1 MTQVQIDLVD
11 VLGHAP
17 TKGDLVW
24 IRAAKTRSS
33 SAGAVVV
40 PAAVP
45 IEVHDGPT
53 VELEPGPARVRFE
66 LKYLVAD
73 QGREFPITV
82 PDEGPVT
89 LRDLLE
95 ESYQWDPLELSAFA
109 QLRAAATDA
118 AGTAT
123 DAAGTATTAAQQTG
137 QDRQAVAQD
146 RTAVEDTRALLDEA
160 YDQSQAGMALPPRL
174 MESELNATYGRTGE
188 NLARVVERMR
198 SGQPVTI
205 AAIGDSIFEATTQ
218 MPEGGTIA
226 AAGEDM
232 LTKVVAGVESQFGV
246 DATGSNQAKSGHT
259 VAMGPLSLMWNAAV
273 AANADLY
280 LIMYGSNDI
289 NSDLTA
295 EPVPGYRLEDS
306 IAGLERLFRRIRT
319 EVPKADI
326 AVALSPPYKGSLG
339 ASNNAAKTAYNRR
352 VRDVAAAYG
361 VEVIDVWQAFVDTP
375 DYQNALMADTTHPN
389 AAGHTVMAETILE
402 HLPADKTLAASRS
415 VAAIPARGLA
425 HPERVDTS
433 VGDTGAQSLL
443 APAASGMYVL
453 SGTFTTDGS
462 YRVSST
468 VGDSVGGSGLFTE
481 VYVML
486 DTSAATGLRATL
498 TVDGVAVF
506 TDTPLTTG
514 KQGQYWVPMATGL
527 SPGNHTWSLTITAGT
542 LKVARVGWL
551 ASATTG
557 GTAFVNPYA
566 RQVQLVPFSSA
577 TVPVPSDGTTG
588 YLYGALYGTPGIQ
601 TIDRPAGWGGMTVSF
616 QGQVD
621 MRINAATTTPRMVY
635 VVIRHNGT
643 IVYTQYAEVPPTA
656 AALRAPWFSFTTPP
670 IEQIADGRQVSLEVR
685 AMSTDK
691 GNIEVRGHSF
701 AATMIRTA

>member
-1 MTQVQIDLVD
+1 MPILTGTIDD
-11 VLGHAP
+11 VTGSPLPDRVPLATLRVTVRAP
-17 TKGDLVW
+17 S
-24 IRAAKTRSS
+24 RRSS
-33 SAGAVVV
+33 LTEQARLVASV
-40 PAAVP
+40 PVP
-45 IEVHDGPT
+45 VEVSPT
-53 VELEPGPARVRFE
+53 GEISVELEPGPAVM
-66 LKYLVAD
+66 LV
-73 QGREFPITV
+73 
-82 PDEGPVT
+82 EGEG
-89 LRDLLE
+89 LRDVYELGVTADMTLLTE
-95 ESYQWDPLELSAFA
+95 ALQEMSPTRSWVESQMV
-109 QLRAAATDA
+109 QLRAATVTA
-118 AGTAT
+118 AG
-123 DAAGTATTAAQQTG
+123 DAQAAKSDAEG
-137 QDRQAVAQD
+137 AASVAEGH
-146 RTAVEDTRALLDEA
+146 RTHVDAIRDLLDEA
-160 YDQSQAGMALPPRL
+160 AQTNVAPYLTDTALK
-174 MESELNATYGRTGE
+174 ATYGRTGE

-232 LTKVVAGVESQFGV
+232 LTKVVAGVESRFGV

-259 VAMGPLSLMWNAAV
+259 VAMGPLSLKWNDAV

-280 LIMYGSNDI
+280 LVMYGSNDI

-326 AVALSPPYKGSLG
+326 AFALSPPYKGSL
-339 ASNNAAKTAYNRR
+339 AATNNAAKAAYNRR

-415 VAAIPARGLA
+415 VAAIPAKGLA

-443 APAASGMYVL
+443 VPAASGMYVL

-481 VYVML
+481 LYVMI

-506 TDTPLTTG
+506 TDAPLTTG

-527 SPGNHTWSLTITAGT
+527 NPGNHTWSLTITAGT

-551 ASATTG
+551 ASVTTG

-566 RQVQLVPFSSA
+566 RQVQIVPF
-577 TVPVPSDGTTG
+577 TTQTIPVPEDGSTG

-601 TIDRPAGWGGMTVSF
+601 TIDRPAGWNAMSVSF

-621 MRINAATTTPRMVY
+621 VLTRAGSTTPRQVY
-635 VVIRHNGT
+635 VVVRHNGT
-643 IVYTQYAEVPPTA
+643 IVYTQYAEVPATA
-656 AALRAPWFSFTTPP
+656 VNLRSPWFSFTTPP
-670 IEQIADGRQVSLEVR
+670 VEQVADGRQISLETRV
-685 AMSTDK
+685 MSADK
-691 GNIEVRGHSF
+691 TGVEVRSF
-701 AATMIRTA
+701 SFGATLMRTA

>member
-1 MTQVQIDLVD
+1 MTLITGQVSD
-11 VLGHAP
+11 VGMNNASGVFYARAAEFRGDGTTVVAP
-17 TKGDLVW
+17 SPATFTITDGVVSAEVAPGPTIITLHVGPIRKDWFVNVPEADVGLGDL
-24 IRAAKTRSS
+24 IATYTTYEP
-33 SAGAVVV
+33 AVVSAAIKARDAAEAAEL
-40 PAAVP
+40 AAVVARD
-45 IEVHDGPT
+45 EALAS
-53 VELEPGPARVRFE
+53 EARVGVE
-66 LKYLVAD
+66 HEHVHQDSVHVDAVAAN
-73 QGREFPITV
+73 V
-82 PDEGPVT
+82 AAA
-89 LRDLLE
+89 LE
-95 ESYQWDPLELSAFA
+95 QANVFA
-109 QLRAAATDA
+109 QDQVPPYL
-118 AGTAT
+118 
-123 DAAGTATTAAQQTG
+123 QQG
-137 QDRQAVAQD
+137 V
-146 RTAVEDTRALLDEA
+146 
-160 YDQSQAGMALPPRL
+160 
-174 MESELNATYGRTGE
+174 LNNTYGRTGE

-226 AAGEDM
+226 AAGQDM
-232 LTKVVAGVESQFGV
+232 LTKLVAGVESRFGV

-259 VAMGPLSLMWNAAV
+259 VAMGPLSLKWNDAV

-280 LIMYGSNDI
+280 LVMYGSNDI

-326 AVALSPPYKGSLG
+326 AFALSPPYKGSLG
-339 ASNNAAKTAYNRR
+339 ASNNAAKTAYNKR

-481 VYVML
+481 LYVML

-498 TVDGVAVF
+498 TVDGVEVF

-551 ASATTG
+551 TSVTTG

-566 RQVQLVPFSSA
+566 RQVQIVPFTTQTLA
-577 TVPVPSDGTTG
+577 VPVDGSTL
-588 YLYGALYGTPGIQ
+588 YLYGALDGTPGIQ

-635 VVIRHNGT
+635 VVVRHNGT
-643 IVYTQYAEVPPTA
+643 IVYTQYAEIPAPA

-670 IEQIADGRQVSLEVR
+670 VEQAADGRKISLEARV
-685 AMSTDK
+685 MSTDK
-691 GNIEVRGHSF
+691 TNVEVRSF
-701 AATMIRTA
+701 SFGATLMRTA